1 MQQGVTDEE
10 ANVSAAAG
18 LGSTATAEG
27 DFNDS
32 SPDTVERS
40 GGFSTRACLAF

>member
-18 LGSTATAEG
+18 VGSTATAEG

-32 SPDTVERS
+32 TQTRWKDQE
-40 GGFSTRACLAF
+40 GFSTVAPLTF